1 MSTLIDPKTT
11 EPEAAAHHI
20 GKVRSHPS
28 QNEGLIFEHSIPGKR
43 AFDLPPLDVPAVDAR
58 AALGSDYVRES
69 IEGFPEVSEIEV
81 VRHFTRLSTWNY
93 AIDLGMYPLG
103 SCTMKYNPRVNE
115 FVARLDGIATEHPY
129 QPQELSQG
137 CLKILHLLLKCLAE
151 ITGMDSG
158 TLDPAAGAQGE
169 LTGLLLIRAYLE
181 DTQGRPR
188 KKVLIPDSAHGT
200 NPATAVIAGYEVENI
215 KSESHGQ
222 IDVEKLREL
231 VTEDV
236 AALMITN
243 PSTLGIFEQRIPEI
257 AEILHAKGALLY
269 MDGANMNALAGVAR
283 PGDLGVDVMH
293 LNLHKTFSTPHGGG
307 GPGAGPVAM
316 KKALEPFRP
325 VPILVEKE
333 GGRLVLEPVRPH
345 SIGKVK
351 AFSGNFGVLVRAL
364 AYILAYGPG
373 IRQATE
379 DAVLNA
385 NYIRKHLEGV
395 YDLPYS
401 LPSMHEVVFS
411 DAIQKK
417 NGVNTMDIAKRL
429 IDYGFHPYTTAFPL
443 IVPGALM
450 IEPTESESKEE
461 CDLFIDAM
469 KSIAEE
475 AATTPDIV
483 KTAPHTTRVRR
494 LDEVGAA
501 RNPILRWD
509 PSRPEKTSAQKKHDI
524 ADAKHREPAPVTPT
538 A

>member
-1 MSTLIDPKTT
+1 MSDRIKKAGRHTNQ
-11 EPEAAAHHI
+11 
-20 GKVRSHPS
+20 S
-28 QNEGLIFEHSIPGKR
+28 EGLIFEKSSPGKR
-43 AFDLPPLDVPAVDAR
+43 AFELPPLDVPSADPAK
-58 AALGSDYVRES
+58 ALGAHHRKEG

-137 CLKILHLLLKCLAE
+137 CLKILRLLEQCLLE
-151 ITGMDSG
+151 ITGMDAI
-158 TLDPAAGAQGE
+158 TLQPAAGAHGE
-169 LTGLLLIRAYLE
+169 MTGLLLIRAYLE
-181 DTQGRPR
+181 KQGNPR

-200 NPATAVIAGYEVENI
+200 NPATAVIAGYQVENI
-215 KSESHGQ
+215 KSDSHGQ
-222 IDVEKLREL
+222 VDVEKLREQ
-231 VTEDV
+231 VTGDV

-269 MDGANMNALAGVAR
+269 MDGANMNALTGVTR

-293 LNLHKTFSTPHGGG
+293 INLHKTFSTPHGGG

-316 KKALEPFRP
+316 KKILEPFRP
-325 VPILVEKE
+325 VPVVVEKE
-333 GGRLVLEPVRPH
+333 GGRLALEAVRPN
-345 SIGKVK
+345 SIGRVK
-351 AFSGNFGVLVRAL
+351 AFAGNFGVLVRAL

-373 IRQATE
+373 VRQATE

-385 NYIRKHLEGV
+385 NYIRKQLGSV
-395 YDLPYS
+395 YEQPYS

-417 NGVNTMDIAKRL
+417 NGVSTVDIAKRL

-443 IVPGALM
+443 IVHGALM
-450 IEPTESESKEE
+450 IEPTESESREE

-469 KSIAEE
+469 KAIAEE
-475 AATTPDIV
+475 ASTKPELV
-483 KTAPHTTRVRR
+483 RTAPHTTRVGR

-501 RNPILRWD
+501 RKPILRW
-509 PSRPEKTSAQKKHDI
+509 KSAAQRSA
-524 ADAKHREPAPVTPT
+524 AD
-538 A
+538 

>member
-1 MSTLIDPKTT
+1 MNTKIRKAGRHT
-11 EPEAAAHHI
+11 
-20 GKVRSHPS
+20 S
-28 QNEGLIFEHSIPGKR
+28 QNEGLIFEKSSHGKR
-43 AFDLPPLDVPAVDAR
+43 AFELPPLDVPAVDAA
-58 AALGSDYVRES
+58 AALGAHHRGSGVEN
-69 IEGFPEVSEIEV
+69 FPEVSEIEV
-81 VRHFTRLSTWNY
+81 LRHFTRLSTWNY

-115 FVARLDGIATEHPY
+115 FVARLEGLATEHPY

-137 CLKILHLLLKCLAE
+137 CLKILQLLEKCLLE
-151 ITGMDSG
+151 ITGMDSI
-158 TLDPAAGAQGE
+158 TLQPAAGAQGE
-169 LTGLLLIRAYLE
+169 MTGLLLIRAYLE
-181 DTQGRPR
+181 KQGNPR
-188 KKVLIPDSAHGT
+188 RKVLIPDSAHGT

-222 IDVEKLREL
+222 IDVDKLREL
-231 VTEDV
+231 VTDDV

-269 MDGANMNALAGVAR
+269 MDGANMNALTGVTR
-283 PGDLGVDVMH
+283 PGDFGVDVMH

-307 GPGAGPVAM
+307 GPGTGPVAM
-316 KKALEPFRP
+316 KKILEPFRP
-325 VPILVEKE
+325 VPVLVEKE
-333 GGRLVLEPVRPH
+333 GGRLALDSNRPD
-345 SIGKVK
+345 SIGRVK
-351 AFSGNFGVLVRAL
+351 AFVGNFGLLVRAL

-373 IRQATE
+373 VREATE
-379 DAVLNA
+379 DAVINA
-385 NYIRKHLEGV
+385 NYIRKNLEGV
-395 YDLPYS
+395 FDLPYS

-469 KSIAEE
+469 RSIAQESAE
-475 AATTPDIV
+475 NPTLV
-483 KTAPHTTRVRR
+483 KSAPHTTRVRR

-501 RNPILRWD
+501 RKPILRWKPTD
-509 PSRPEKTSAQKKHDI
+509 KPEGPRHHAHKTPHP
-524 ADAKHREPAPVTPT
+524 EVTPT
-538 A
+538 V

>member
-1 MSTLIDPKTT
+1 MNEQIKKATRQTN
-11 EPEAAAHHI
+11 
-20 GKVRSHPS
+20 
-28 QNEGLIFEHSIPGKR
+28 QNEDLIFEKSSPGKR
-43 AFDLPPLDVPAVDAR
+43 AFELPPLDVPAVDASK
-58 AALGSDYVRES
+58 ALGANFRKEGVT
-69 IEGFPEVSEIEV
+69 GFPEVSEIEV
-81 VRHFTRLSTWNY
+81 IRHFTRLSTWNY

-129 QPQELSQG
+129 QPHDLSQG
-137 CLKILHLLLKCLAE
+137 CLKILRLLEECLLE
-151 ITGMDSG
+151 ITGMDSI
-158 TLDPAAGAQGE
+158 TLQPAAGAQGE
-169 LTGLLLIRAYLE
+169 LMGLLLIRAHLE
-181 DTQGRPR
+181 RQGNPR

-243 PSTLGIFEQRIPEI
+243 PSTLGIFEERIPEI
-257 AEILHAKGALLY
+257 AAILHAKGALLY
-269 MDGANMNALAGVAR
+269 MDGANMNALTGITR
-283 PGDLGVDVMH
+283 PGDQGVDVMH

-307 GPGAGPVAM
+307 GPGAGPVAT
-316 KKALEPFRP
+316 KKILEPFKP
-325 VPILVEKE
+325 VPVLVEKD
-333 GGRLVLEPVRPH
+333 GARLALDSNRQD
-345 SIGKVK
+345 SIGKVR
-351 AFSGNFGVLVRAL
+351 AFGGNFGVLVRAL

-373 IRQATE
+373 VRQATE

-385 NYIRKHLEGV
+385 NYIRKHLEGIF
-395 YDLPYS
+395 DLPYS

-411 DAIQKK
+411 DAIQRK
-417 NGVNTMDIAKRL
+417 NGVSTMDIAKRL

-461 CDLFIDAM
+461 CDLFIEAM

-475 AATTPDIV
+475 AARTPELV
-483 KTAPHTTRVRR
+483 KSAPHTARVRR

-501 RNPILRWD
+501 RKPILRWT
-509 PSRPEKTSAQKKHDI
+509 PASASK
-524 ADAKHREPAPVTPT
+524 AAR
-538 A
+538 